1 MYETTQTQA
10 AATRQLAQLKQ
21 HLLRQE
27 YEAWTRLSEL
37 LDPADT
43 GAELMDELHA
53 QLSRQMLKLCWVYA
67 RSGALDERYAGEN
80 PFLQDLESADL
91 RFDDLRL
98 EAFGL

>member
-80 PFLQDLESADL
+80 LFLQDLESADL